1 MAKGNGLALCR
12 ILNQAV
18 DILPGSHNAQRAR
31 AGKKIGG
38 NSNGTI
44 QTF

>member
-12 ILNQAV
+12 ILYPAV
-18 DILPGSHNAQRAR
+18 DILPGSYNLQRAR
-31 AGKKIGG
+31 AGEKIGG

-44 QTF
+44 QTI